1 MAASDED
8 RPATNEGRPA
18 TNEGRPATNED
29 RPATN
34 EDRPATDEGAEDRG
48 DGGAPPTGA
57 PDHGRAQDPGAP
69 QGTAADAAEREQ
81 ERQLAEGIESP
92 G

>member
-1 MAASDED
+1 MAAS
-8 RPATNEGRPA
+8 AEGRPA
-18 TNEGRPATNED
+18 TAEGRPATAEG
-29 RPATN
+29 RPAT
-34 EDRPATDEGAEDRG
+34 AEGAEDRG

-57 PDHGRAQDPGAP
+57 PDQGRAQDPGASP
-69 QGTAADAAEREQ
+69 GTAADAAEREQ